1 MRLPALNP
9 LLAKEGK
16 WGGKEFICLPQLI
29 ENLKIIFSNFF
40 LSRISLRMIDAGKII
55 KLVCGNKYSPM
66 NASEL
71 TEHFKIDDSE
81 SKQFRALLREL
92 ELKGEI
98 VRIKKEQYAN
108 PGKAN
113 LLVGRLDANQRGFG
127 FVVPVRDGISDDIYV
142 DAEGMGSAMH
152 GDIVVVRLPSSKMKK
167 KGRRKK
173 RERERN
179 VGRIIDVLHRENE
192 TVVGTLKK
200 SRHFNYVA
208 PDNSKLPR
216 DIYVSMED
224 TKEAEHGDKVIARID
239 QWPTRHLNAEGTIIE
254 VLGRDGEPAV
264 DIKSIIHQFKL
275 PFKFDKNILAETQD
289 LPLSISPDETSTRLD
304 LRDEL
309 IITIDPED
317 AKDFDDAISLK
328 KDKKGNWLLG
338 VYIADVSY
346 YVEQDSAVDAEAR
359 KRGTSVYLPGTVI
372 PMLPEV
378 LSNGICSLK
387 EGEDRLTKGVFFTYS
402 PDGSL
407 LRSEIKHSVINVK
420 KRLTYHNATRI
431 LMESDEGDTTPVTN
445 LLFEASSLAKLLYKK
460 RMEEGAL
467 ELNLP
472 EINIRVG
479 EDGKIDTI
487 EKVKRD
493 ISHIIIEEFMIA
505 ANQAVATFMHQKN
518 LPSVSRS
525 HPEPDEDEM
534 LDFAEFIF
542 NCKNKRINP
551 FDKKRLQAFLDEIS
565 DHPESYIINLMLLR
579 SLKKAEYSTTEESH
593 FALGLEHYAHF
604 TSPIRRYPD
613 LIVHRLLD
621 LFFQGQLKSKRAKA
635 TWNEKITGW
644 AKHCSATEK
653 IAQDA
658 EREIIKLKLLRHLEE
673 HADRVMEGVITGIQ
687 EYGLFVQ
694 IDEFQLDG
702 LVHIR
707 TLTDDFYKIDKK
719 KLSLVGDRSGKV
731 YGFGDVVNVKITK
744 IDLLKREVDFV
755 IETGKKR
762 MSSMEYRMMKE
773 KAKK

>member
-1 MRLPALNP
+1 
-9 LLAKEGK
+9 
-16 WGGKEFICLPQLI
+16 
-29 ENLKIIFSNFF
+29 
-40 LSRISLRMIDAGKII
+40 MIDTEKII
-55 KLVCGNKYSPM
+55 KLICGRKYSPM

-71 TEHFKIDDSE
+71 AEHFRIDDSE
-81 SKQFRALLREL
+81 SEQFRTLLREL

-98 VRIKKEQYAN
+98 VQIKNEQYAN
-108 PGKAN
+108 PKKAN
-113 LLVGRLDANQRGFG
+113 LLVGKLDANQRGFG
-127 FVVPVRDGISDDIYV
+127 FVVPVKEGISDDIYV
-142 DAEGMGSAMH
+142 DAEGLGSAMN
-152 GDIVVVRLPSSKMKK
+152 GDIVVVRLPSSTKK
-167 KGRRKK
+167 RKRSRKK
-173 RERERN
+173 ERN
-179 VGRIIDVLHRENE
+179 AGKIINVLRRENE

-200 SRHFNYVA
+200 SKHLNYVA

-224 TKEAEHGDKVIARID
+224 AKDSEHGDKVIVKID

-254 VLGRDGEPAV
+254 ILGKDGEPAV

-275 PFKFDKNILAETQD
+275 PFKFDKNILAETHD
-289 LPLSISPDETSTRLD
+289 LPLSISPDEISARLD

-338 VYIADVSY
+338 VHVADVSY
-346 YVEQDSAVDAEAR
+346 YVKQDSAVDVEAR

-387 EGEDRLTKGVFFTYS
+387 EGEERLTKGVFFTYT
-402 PDGSL
+402 PDGRL

-420 KRLTYHNATRI
+420 KRLTYHNATKI
-431 LMESDEGDTTPVTN
+431 LMESDEGDTNPVTN
-445 LLFEASSLAKLLYKK
+445 LLFEASKLAKLLYKK

-505 ANQAVATFMHQKN
+505 ANQAVAKFMHQN
-518 LPSVSRS
+518 SLPSINRS

-542 NCKNKRINP
+542 NCKNKRIDP

-579 SLKKAEYSTTEESH
+579 SLKKAEYSTAHTSH
-593 FALGLEHYAHF
+593 FALGLEHYAHY

-621 LFFQGQLKSKRAKA
+621 LFFKGQLKSKQAKA
-635 TWNEKITGW
+635 SWNEKITGW
-644 AKHCSATEK
+644 AKHCSTTEK
-653 IAQDA
+653 RAEEA
-658 EREIIKLKLLRHLEE
+658 EREIIKLKLLRHLEQ
-673 HADRVMEGVITGIQ
+673 HADKVMEGVITGIQ

-707 TLTDDFYKIDKK
+707 TLTDDFYKLDQK
-719 KLSLVGDRSGKV
+719 KLSLIGTRRGRV
-731 YGFGDVVNVKITK
+731 YNFGDVIKVRITK

-755 IETGKKR
+755 IV
-762 MSSMEYRMMKE
+762 
-773 KAKK
+773 

>member
-1 MRLPALNP
+1 
-9 LLAKEGK
+9 
-16 WGGKEFICLPQLI
+16 
-29 ENLKIIFSNFF
+29 
-40 LSRISLRMIDAGKII
+40 
-55 KLVCGNKYSPM
+55 
-66 NASEL
+66 
-71 TEHFKIDDSE
+71 
-81 SKQFRALLREL
+81 
-92 ELKGEI
+92 
-98 VRIKKEQYAN
+98 
-108 PGKAN
+108 
-113 LLVGRLDANQRGFG
+113 
-127 FVVPVRDGISDDIYV
+127 
-142 DAEGMGSAMH
+142 
-152 GDIVVVRLPSSKMKK
+152 
-167 KGRRKK
+167 
-173 RERERN
+173 
-179 VGRIIDVLHRENE
+179 VGRIIDVLRRENE
-192 TVVGTLKK
+192 TVVGILKK

-224 TKEAEHGDKVIARID
+224 TKESEHGDKVVVKID

-289 LPLSISPDETSTRLD
+289 LPLSISPDEITTRLD

-338 VYIADVSY
+338 VHVADVSY
-346 YVEQDSAVDAEAR
+346 YVEQNTAVDVEAR

-387 EGEDRLTKGVFFTYS
+387 EGEDRLTKGVFFTYA
-402 PDGSL
+402 PDGNL

-420 KRLTYHNATRI
+420 KRLTYHNATKI
-431 LMESDEGDTTPVTN
+431 LMESDEKDTNPVTN
-445 LLFEASSLAKLLYKK
+445 LLFEASTLAKLLYKK
-460 RMEEGAL
+460 RMKEGAL

-472 EINIRVG
+472 EINIRVS

-493 ISHIIIEEFMIA
+493 ISHIIIEEFMVA
-505 ANQAVATFMHQKN
+505 SNQAVATFMHQN
-518 LPSVSRS
+518 SLPSINRS

-579 SLKKAEYSTTEESH
+579 SLRKAEYSTTEESH

-644 AKHCSATEK
+644 ASHCSATEK
-653 IAQDA
+653 RAEEA

-673 HADRVMEGVITGIQ
+673 HADKVMEGVITGIQ

-707 TLTDDFYKIDKK
+707 TLTDDFYKLDKK
-719 KLSLVGDRSGKV
+719 KLSLVGDRRGKV
-731 YGFGDVVNVKITK
+731 YGFGDVVRVKITK

-773 KAKK
+773 KEKK

>member
-1 MRLPALNP
+1 
-9 LLAKEGK
+9 
-16 WGGKEFICLPQLI
+16 
-29 ENLKIIFSNFF
+29 
-40 LSRISLRMIDAGKII
+40 MIDAEKII
-55 KLVCGNKYSPM
+55 KLICGSKYNPM
-66 NASEL
+66 NASAL
-71 TEHFKIDDSE
+71 AEHFKIDDSE

-98 VRIKKEQYAN
+98 VRIKKQQYAN

-113 LLVGRLDANQRGFG
+113 LLVGKLDANQKGFG
-127 FVVPVRDGISDDIYV
+127 FVVPVKDGISDDIYV
-142 DAEGMGSAMH
+142 DAEGLGSAMH
-152 GDIVVVRLPSSKMKK
+152 GDVVVVRLPSTKKKK
-167 KGRRKK
+167 KGKRKK

-200 SRHFNYVA
+200 SRHFNYIA

-224 TKEAEHGDKVIARID
+224 TKESEHGDKVVVKID

-275 PFKFDKNILAETQD
+275 PFKFDQNILAETQD
-289 LPLSISPDETSTRLD
+289 LPLSISPDEATTRLD

-338 VYIADVSY
+338 VHVADVSY
-346 YVEQDSAVDAEAR
+346 YVEQDSTVDAEAR

-372 PMLPEV
+372 PMLPEI

-420 KRLTYHNATRI
+420 KRLTYHNATKI
-431 LMESDEGDTTPVTN
+431 LMESDKKDTSPVTN
-445 LLFEASSLAKLLYKK
+445 LLFEASTLAKLLYKK

-479 EDGKIDTI
+479 KDGKIDTI

-505 ANQAVATFMHQKN
+505 ANQAVATFMHQNN
-518 LPSVSRS
+518 LPSINRS

-644 AKHCSATEK
+644 ANHCSATEK
-653 IAQDA
+653 RAQDA
-658 EREIIKLKLLRHLEE
+658 EREIVKLKLLRHLEE
-673 HADRVMEGVITGIQ
+673 HADKVMEGVITGIQ

-707 TLTDDFYKIDKK
+707 TLTDDFYELDKK
-719 KLSLVGDRSGKV
+719 KLSLIGTRKGKV
-731 YGFGDVVNVKITK
+731 YGFGDIVKVKITK

-773 KAKK
+773 KARK

>member
-1 MRLPALNP
+1 
-9 LLAKEGK
+9 
-16 WGGKEFICLPQLI
+16 
-29 ENLKIIFSNFF
+29 
-40 LSRISLRMIDAGKII
+40 
-55 KLVCGNKYSPM
+55 M

-71 TEHFKIDDSE
+71 AEHFKIDDSE
-81 SKQFRALLREL
+81 SKQFRTLLREL

-98 VRIKKEQYAN
+98 VRIKKEQYTN
-108 PGKAN
+108 PKKAN
-113 LLVGRLDANQRGFG
+113 LLVGKLDANQRGFG
-127 FVVPVRDGISDDIYV
+127 FVVPVKDGISDDIYV
-142 DAEGMGSAMH
+142 DAEGLGSAMH
-152 GDIVVVRLPSSKMKK
+152 GDIVVVRLPSTKKKK
-167 KGRRKK
+167 KGKRKK
-173 RERERN
+173 REREKN
-179 VGRIIDVLHRENE
+179 VGRIIDVLRRENE
-192 TVVGTLKK
+192 TVVGILKK

-224 TKEAEHGDKVIARID
+224 TKESEHGDKVVVKID

-289 LPLSISPDETSTRLD
+289 LPLSISPDEITTRLD

-338 VYIADVSY
+338 VHVADVSY
-346 YVEQDSAVDAEAR
+346 YVEQNTAVDVEAR

-387 EGEDRLTKGVFFTYS
+387 EGEDRLTKGVFFTYA
-402 PDGSL
+402 PDGNL
-407 LRSEIKHSVINVK
+407 LRFEIKHSVINVK

-431 LMESDEGDTTPVTN
+431 LMESDEGDTSPVTN
-445 LLFEASSLAKLLYKK
+445 LLFEASTLAKLLYKK
-460 RMEEGAL
+460 RMKEGAL

-493 ISHIIIEEFMIA
+493 ISHIIIEEFMVA
-505 ANQAVATFMHQKN
+505 SNQAVATFMHQN
-518 LPSVSRS
+518 SLPSINRS

-579 SLKKAEYSTTEESH
+579 SLRKAEYSTTEESH

-644 AKHCSATEK
+644 ASHCSATEK
-653 IAQDA
+653 RAEEA

-673 HADRVMEGVITGIQ
+673 HADKVMEGVITGIQ

-707 TLTDDFYKIDKK
+707 TLTDDFYKLDKK
-719 KLSLVGDRSGKV
+719 KLSLVGDRRGKV
-731 YGFGDVVNVKITK
+731 YGFGDVVRVKITK

-773 KAKK
+773 KEKK

>member
-1 MRLPALNP
+1 
-9 LLAKEGK
+9 
-16 WGGKEFICLPQLI
+16 
-29 ENLKIIFSNFF
+29 
-40 LSRISLRMIDAGKII
+40 MIDAEKII
-55 KLVCGNKYSPM
+55 KLICGRKYIPM

-71 TEHFKIDDSE
+71 AEHFKTDDSE
-81 SKQFRALLREL
+81 SEQFRTLLREL

-108 PGKAN
+108 PKKAN
-113 LLVGRLDANQRGFG
+113 LLVGKLDANQRGFG
-127 FVVPVRDGISDDIYV
+127 FVVPVKEGISDDIYV
-142 DAEGMGSAMH
+142 DAEGLGSAMH
-152 GDIVVVRLPSSKMKK
+152 GDIVVVRLPSTKKKK
-167 KGRRKK
+167 KGGRKK
-173 RERERN
+173 GERERN
-179 VGRIIDVLHRENE
+179 AGRIIDVLHRENE

-200 SRHFNYVA
+200 SRHLNYVA

-224 TKEAEHGDKVIARID
+224 TKDSEHGDKVIVKID
-239 QWPTRHLNAEGTIIE
+239 QWPTRHLNAEGTVIE
-254 VLGRDGEPAV
+254 ILGKDGEPAV
-264 DIKSIIHQFKL
+264 DIKSIIYQFKL

-289 LPLSISPDETSTRLD
+289 LPLSISPDEISTRLD

-338 VYIADVSY
+338 VHVADVSY
-346 YVEQDSAVDAEAR
+346 YVKQDSAVDVEAR

-387 EGEDRLTKGVFFTYS
+387 EGEDRLTKGVFFTYA
-402 PDGSL
+402 PDGRL
-407 LRSEIKHSVINVK
+407 LRSEIKHSVINVR
-420 KRLTYHNATRI
+420 KRLTYHNATKI
-431 LMESDEGDTTPVTN
+431 LMESDENDTNPVTN
-445 LLFEASSLAKLLYKK
+445 LLFEASKLAKLLYKK

-505 ANQAVATFMHQKN
+505 ANQAVATFMHQN
-518 LPSVSRS
+518 SLPSINRS

-542 NCKNKRINP
+542 NCKNKRIDP
-551 FDKKRLQAFLDEIS
+551 FDKKRLQSFLDEIS

-579 SLKKAEYSTTEESH
+579 SLKKAEYSTAHTSH
-593 FALGLEHYAHF
+593 FALGLEHYAHY

-621 LFFQGQLKSKRAKA
+621 LFFKGQLKSKQAKA
-635 TWNEKITGW
+635 SWNEKITGW
-644 AKHCSATEK
+644 AKHCSTTEK
-653 IAQDA
+653 RAEEA
-658 EREIIKLKLLRHLEE
+658 EREIIKLKLLRHLEQ
-673 HADRVMEGVITGIQ
+673 HADKVMDGVITGIQ

-707 TLTDDFYKIDKK
+707 TLTDDFYKLDQK
-719 KLSLVGDRSGKV
+719 KLSLIGTKRGRV
-731 YGFGDVVNVKITK
+731 YNFGDVIKVKITK

-755 IETGKKR
+755 IV
-762 MSSMEYRMMKE
+762 
-773 KAKK
+773 

>member
-1 MRLPALNP
+1 
-9 LLAKEGK
+9 
-16 WGGKEFICLPQLI
+16 
-29 ENLKIIFSNFF
+29 
-40 LSRISLRMIDAGKII
+40 MIDAEKII
-55 KLVCGNKYSPM
+55 KLICSRKYSPM

-71 TEHFKIDDSE
+71 AEHFKIDDSE
-81 SKQFRALLREL
+81 SKQFRTLLREL

-98 VRIKKEQYAN
+98 VRIKKEQYTN
-108 PGKAN
+108 PKKAN
-113 LLVGRLDANQRGFG
+113 LLVGKLDANQRGFG
-127 FVVPVRDGISDDIYV
+127 FVVPVKDGISDDIYV
-142 DAEGMGSAMH
+142 DAEGLGSAMH
-152 GDIVVVRLPSSKMKK
+152 GDIVVVRLPSTKKKK
-167 KGRRKK
+167 KGKRKK
-173 RERERN
+173 REREKN
-179 VGRIIDVLHRENE
+179 VGRIIDVLRRENE
-192 TVVGTLKK
+192 TVVGILKK

-224 TKEAEHGDKVIARID
+224 TKESEHGDKVVVKID

-289 LPLSISPDETSTRLD
+289 LPLSISPDEITTRLD

-338 VYIADVSY
+338 VHVADVSY
-346 YVEQDSAVDAEAR
+346 YVEQNTAVDVEAR

-387 EGEDRLTKGVFFTYS
+387 EGEDRLTKGVFFTYA
-402 PDGSL
+402 PDGNL

-420 KRLTYHNATRI
+420 KRLTYHNATKI
-431 LMESDEGDTTPVTN
+431 LMESDEKDTNPVTN
-445 LLFEASSLAKLLYKK
+445 LLFEASTLAKLLYKK
-460 RMEEGAL
+460 RMKEGAL

-472 EINIRVG
+472 EINIRVS

-493 ISHIIIEEFMIA
+493 ISHIIIEEFMVA
-505 ANQAVATFMHQKN
+505 SNQAVATFMHQN
-518 LPSVSRS
+518 SLPSINRS

-579 SLKKAEYSTTEESH
+579 SLRKAEYSTTEESH

-644 AKHCSATEK
+644 ASHCSATEK
-653 IAQDA
+653 RAEEA

-673 HADRVMEGVITGIQ
+673 HADKVMEGVITGIQ

-707 TLTDDFYKIDKK
+707 TLTDDFYKLYKK
-719 KLSLVGDRSGKV
+719 KLSLVGDRRGKV
-731 YGFGDVVNVKITK
+731 YGFGDVVRVKITK

-773 KAKK
+773 KEKK

>member
-1 MRLPALNP
+1 
-9 LLAKEGK
+9 
-16 WGGKEFICLPQLI
+16 
-29 ENLKIIFSNFF
+29 
-40 LSRISLRMIDAGKII
+40 
-55 KLVCGNKYSPM
+55 
-66 NASEL
+66 
-71 TEHFKIDDSE
+71 
-81 SKQFRALLREL
+81 
-92 ELKGEI
+92 
-98 VRIKKEQYAN
+98 
-108 PGKAN
+108 
-113 LLVGRLDANQRGFG
+113 LVGKLDANQRGFG
-127 FVVPVRDGISDDIYV
+127 FVVPVKDGISDDIYV
-142 DAEGMGSAMH
+142 DAEGLGSAMH
-152 GDIVVVRLPSSKMKK
+152 GDIVVVRLPSTKKKK
-167 KGRRKK
+167 KGKRKK
-173 RERERN
+173 REREKN
-179 VGRIIDVLHRENE
+179 VGRIIDVLRRENE
-192 TVVGTLKK
+192 TVVGILKK

-224 TKEAEHGDKVIARID
+224 TKESEHGDKVVVKID

-289 LPLSISPDETSTRLD
+289 LPLSISPDEITTRLD

-338 VYIADVSY
+338 VHVADVSY
-346 YVEQDSAVDAEAR
+346 YVEQNTAVDVEAR

-387 EGEDRLTKGVFFTYS
+387 EGEDRLTKGVFFTYA
-402 PDGSL
+402 PDGNL

-420 KRLTYHNATRI
+420 KRLTYHNATKI
-431 LMESDEGDTTPVTN
+431 LMESDEKDTNPVTN
-445 LLFEASSLAKLLYKK
+445 LLFEASTLAKLLYKK
-460 RMEEGAL
+460 RMKEGAL

-472 EINIRVG
+472 EINIRVS

-493 ISHIIIEEFMIA
+493 ISHIIIEEFMVA
-505 ANQAVATFMHQKN
+505 SNQAVATFMHQN
-518 LPSVSRS
+518 SLPSINRS

-579 SLKKAEYSTTEESH
+579 SLRKAEYSTTEESH

-644 AKHCSATEK
+644 ASHCSATEK
-653 IAQDA
+653 RAEEA

-673 HADRVMEGVITGIQ
+673 HADKVMEGVITGIQ

-707 TLTDDFYKIDKK
+707 TLTDDFYKLDKK
-719 KLSLVGDRSGKV
+719 KLSLVGDRRGKV
-731 YGFGDVVNVKITK
+731 YGFGDVVRVKITK

-773 KAKK
+773 KEKK

>member
-1 MRLPALNP
+1 M
-9 LLAKEGK
+9 
-16 WGGKEFICLPQLI
+16 
-29 ENLKIIFSNFF
+29 
-40 LSRISLRMIDAGKII
+40 MIDAEKII
-55 KLVCGNKYSPM
+55 KLIYGRKYSPM

-71 TEHFKIDDSE
+71 AEHFRIDDSE
-81 SKQFRALLREL
+81 SEQFRTLLREL

-108 PGKAN
+108 PKKAN
-113 LLVGRLDANQRGFG
+113 LLVGKLDANQRGFG
-127 FVVPVRDGISDDIYV
+127 FVVPVKEGISDDIYV
-142 DAEGMGSAMH
+142 DAEGLGSAMH
-152 GDIVVVRLPSSKMKK
+152 GDIVVVRLPSAKK
-167 KGRRKK
+167 KKRGRRKK

-179 VGRIIDVLHRENE
+179 AGRIIDVLHRENE

-200 SRHFNYVA
+200 SRHLNYVA

-216 DIYVSMED
+216 DIYVSMKD
-224 TKEAEHGDKVIARID
+224 TKDSEHGDKVIVKID
-239 QWPTRHLNAEGTIIE
+239 QWPTRHLNAEGTVIE
-254 VLGRDGEPAV
+254 ILGKDGEPAV

-289 LPLSISPDETSTRLD
+289 LPLSISPDEISTRLD

-338 VYIADVSY
+338 VHVADVSY
-346 YVEQDSAVDAEAR
+346 YVKQDSAVDNEAR

-387 EGEDRLTKGVFFTYS
+387 EGEERLTKGVFFTYA
-402 PDGSL
+402 PDGRL

-420 KRLTYHNATRI
+420 KRLTYHNATKI
-431 LMESDEGDTTPVTN
+431 LMESDEENTNPVTN
-445 LLFEASSLAKLLYKK
+445 LLFEASILAKLLYKK

-479 EDGKIDTI
+479 ENGKIDTI

-505 ANQAVATFMHQKN
+505 ANQAVATFMHQN
-518 LPSVSRS
+518 SLPSINRS

-542 NCKNKRINP
+542 NCKNKRIDP

-579 SLKKAEYSTTEESH
+579 SLKKAEYSTTHTSH
-593 FALGLEHYAHF
+593 FALGLKHYAHY

-621 LFFQGQLKSKRAKA
+621 LFFKGQLKSKQAKA
-635 TWNEKITGW
+635 SWNEKITGW
-644 AKHCSATEK
+644 AKHCSTTEK
-653 IAQDA
+653 RAEEA
-658 EREIIKLKLLRHLEE
+658 EREIIKLKLLRHLEQ
-673 HADRVMEGVITGIQ
+673 HADKVMEGVITGIQ

-707 TLTDDFYKIDKK
+707 TLTDDFYKLDQK
-719 KLSLVGDRSGKV
+719 KLSLIGTRRGRV
-731 YGFGDVVNVKITK
+731 YNFGDVIKVKITK

-755 IETGKKR
+755 IV
-762 MSSMEYRMMKE
+762 
-773 KAKK
+773 

>member
-1 MRLPALNP
+1 
-9 LLAKEGK
+9 
-16 WGGKEFICLPQLI
+16 
-29 ENLKIIFSNFF
+29 
-40 LSRISLRMIDAGKII
+40 MIDAEKII
-55 KLVCGNKYSPM
+55 KLICSRKYSPM

-71 TEHFKIDDSE
+71 AEHFKIDDSE
-81 SKQFRALLREL
+81 SKQFRTLLREL

-98 VRIKKEQYAN
+98 VRIKKEQYTN
-108 PGKAN
+108 PKKAN
-113 LLVGRLDANQRGFG
+113 LLVGKLDANQRGFG
-127 FVVPVRDGISDDIYV
+127 FVVPVKDGISDDIYV
-142 DAEGMGSAMH
+142 DAEGLGSAMH
-152 GDIVVVRLPSSKMKK
+152 GDIVVVRLPSTKKKK
-167 KGRRKK
+167 KGKRKK
-173 RERERN
+173 REREKN
-179 VGRIIDVLHRENE
+179 VGRIIDVLRRENE
-192 TVVGTLKK
+192 TVVGILKK

-224 TKEAEHGDKVIARID
+224 TKESEHGDKVVVKID

-289 LPLSISPDETSTRLD
+289 LPLSISPDEITTRLD

-338 VYIADVSY
+338 VHVADVSY
-346 YVEQDSAVDAEAR
+346 YVEQNTAVDVEAR

-387 EGEDRLTKGVFFTYS
+387 EGEDRLTKGVFFTYA
-402 PDGSL
+402 PDGNL

-420 KRLTYHNATRI
+420 KRLTYHNATKI
-431 LMESDEGDTTPVTN
+431 LMESDEKDTNPVTN
-445 LLFEASSLAKLLYKK
+445 LLFEASTLAKLLYKK
-460 RMEEGAL
+460 RMKEGAL

-472 EINIRVG
+472 EINIRVS

-493 ISHIIIEEFMIA
+493 ISHIIIEEFMVA
-505 ANQAVATFMHQKN
+505 SNQAVATFMHQN
-518 LPSVSRS
+518 SLPSINRS

-565 DHPESYIINLMLLR
+565 DHPESYIINLMLLK
-579 SLKKAEYSTTEESH
+579 SLRKAEYSTTEESH

-621 LFFQGQLKSKRAKA
+621 MFFQGQLKSKRAKA
-635 TWNEKITGW
+635 TWNEMITGW
-644 AKHCSATEK
+644 ASHCSATEK
-653 IAQDA
+653 RAEEA

-707 TLTDDFYKIDKK
+707 TLTDDFYKLDKK
-719 KLSLVGDRSGKV
+719 KLSLVGDRRGKV
-731 YGFGDVVNVKITK
+731 YGFGDVVKVKITK

-773 KAKK
+773 KEKK

>member
-1 MRLPALNP
+1 
-9 LLAKEGK
+9 
-16 WGGKEFICLPQLI
+16 
-29 ENLKIIFSNFF
+29 
-40 LSRISLRMIDAGKII
+40 MIDAGKII
-55 KLVCGNKYSPM
+55 KLICGRKYSPM

-71 TEHFKIDDSE
+71 AEHFKIDDSE
-81 SKQFRALLREL
+81 SKQFRTLLREL

-113 LLVGRLDANQRGFG
+113 LLVGKLDANQRGFG
-127 FVVPVRDGISDDIYV
+127 FVVPVKDGISDDIYV

-152 GDIVVVRLPSSKMKK
+152 GDIVVARLPSTKK
-167 KGRRKK
+167 KKTGRRKK
-173 RERERN
+173 RESERN

-200 SRHFNYVA
+200 SRHFNYIA

-224 TKEAEHGDKVIARID
+224 TKESEHGDKVVVKID

-275 PFKFDKNILAETQD
+275 PFEFDKNILAETQD
-289 LPLSISPDETSTRLD
+289 LPLSISPDEITTRLD

-317 AKDFDDAISLK
+317 AKDFDDAISLR

-338 VYIADVSY
+338 VHVADVSY
-346 YVEQDSAVDAEAR
+346 YVEHDSAVDVVAR

-420 KRLTYHNATRI
+420 KRLTYHNATKI
-431 LMESDEGDTTPVTN
+431 LMENDEKDTNPVTN
-445 LLFEASSLAKLLYKK
+445 LLFEASTLAKLLYKK

-505 ANQAVATFMHQKN
+505 ANQAVATFMHQN
-518 LPSVSRS
+518 SLPSINRS

-579 SLKKAEYSTTEESH
+579 SLRKAEYSTTEESH

-621 LFFQGQLKSKRAKA
+621 LFFQGQLKSKMAKA
-635 TWNEKITGW
+635 SWDEKITGW
-644 AKHCSATEK
+644 ASHCSATEK
-653 IAQDA
+653 RAEEA

-673 HADRVMEGVITGIQ
+673 HADKVMEGVITGIQ

-707 TLTDDFYKIDKK
+707 TLTDDFYKLDKK
-719 KLSLVGDRSGKV
+719 KLSLVGDRRGKV
-731 YGFGDVVNVKITK
+731 YGFGDVVKVKITK

-773 KAKK
+773 KEKR

>member
-1 MRLPALNP
+1 MVDS
-9 LLAKEGK
+9 KTITQ
-16 WGGKEFICLPQLI
+16 FICG
-29 ENLKIIFSNFF
+29 
-40 LSRISLRMIDAGKII
+40 RR
-55 KLVCGNKYSPM
+55 YSPM
-66 NASEL
+66 STSGLA
-71 TEHFKIDDSE
+71 EHFKIDDSE
-81 SKQFRALLREL
+81 SQQFCDLLKEL

-108 PGKAN
+108 PKKAN
-113 LLVGRLDANQRGFG
+113 LLVGILDANQKGFG
-127 FVVPVRDGISDDIYV
+127 FVVPAKEGISDDIYV
-142 DAEGMGSAMH
+142 DSEGLGSAMH
-152 GDIVVVRLPSSKMKK
+152 GDIVVVRLPSTKKRK
-167 KGRRKK
+167 KGRRQRKK
-173 RERERN
+173 ESN
-179 VGRIIDVLHRENE
+179 VGKIIRVLHRENE
-192 TVVGTLKK
+192 TIVGTLKK

-216 DIYVSMED
+216 DIYVSMD
-224 TKEAEHGDKVIARID
+224 DPKGAEHGDKVIVKVD
-239 QWPTRHLNAEGTIIE
+239 QWPTRHLHSEGTIVEI
-254 VLGRDGEPAV
+254 LGKDGEPAV

-275 PFKFDKNILAETQD
+275 PFEFSKNTLDETMD
-289 LPLSISPDETSTRLD
+289 LQQPVSPDEIGARLD

-309 IITIDPED
+309 IITIDPDD

-338 VYIADVSY
+338 VHIADVSY
-346 YVEQDSAVDAEAR
+346 YINEDSSIDKEAR

-387 EGEDRLTKGVFFTYS
+387 EGEERLTKSIFFTYS
-402 PDGSL
+402 SDGRLVS
-407 LRSEIKHSVINVK
+407 SEIKHSVINVK
-420 KRLTYHNATRI
+420 KRLTYHIATKV
-431 LMESDEGDTTPVTN
+431 LMESDEDDTDPVTN
-445 LLFEASSLAKLLYKK
+445 LLLEASKLAKLLYRN

-487 EKVKRD
+487 EKSTRD

-505 ANQAVATFMHQKN
+505 ANQAAATFMNQKS
-518 LPSVSRS
+518 LPSVCRS

-534 LDFAEFIF
+534 HDFAEFIF
-542 NCKNKRINP
+542 NCKNKRIDP
-551 FDKKRLQAFLDEIS
+551 FNKKRLQAFLDEIS

-579 SLKKAEYSTTEESH
+579 SMKKAEYSTTETSH

-621 LFFQGQLKSKRAKA
+621 LFFQGQLKSKSIKA
-635 TWNEKITGW
+635 SWNEKITGW
-644 AKHCSATEK
+644 AKHCCATEK
-653 IAQDA
+653 RAQEA
-658 EREIIKLKLLRHLEE
+658 EREIIKLKLLRHMEE
-673 HADRVMEGVITGIQ
+673 HADKIMEGIITGVQ

-702 LVHIR
+702 LVHIK
-707 TLTDDFYKIDKK
+707 TLTDDFYNLDKK
-719 KLSLVGDRSGKV
+719 KLSLIGSRNGKV
-731 YGFGDVVNVKITK
+731 YSFGDVVNVKITK

-755 IETGKKR
+755 IAQE
-762 MSSMEYRMMKE
+762 
-773 KAKK
+773 

>member
-1 MRLPALNP
+1 
-9 LLAKEGK
+9 
-16 WGGKEFICLPQLI
+16 
-29 ENLKIIFSNFF
+29 
-40 LSRISLRMIDAGKII
+40 MIDAEKII
-55 KLVCGNKYSPM
+55 KLICSRKYSPM

-71 TEHFKIDDSE
+71 AEHFKIDDSE
-81 SKQFRALLREL
+81 SKQFRTLLREL

-98 VRIKKEQYAN
+98 VRIKKEQYTN
-108 PGKAN
+108 PKKAN
-113 LLVGRLDANQRGFG
+113 LLVGKLDANQRGFG
-127 FVVPVRDGISDDIYV
+127 FVVPVKDGISDDIYV
-142 DAEGMGSAMH
+142 DAEGLGSAMH
-152 GDIVVVRLPSSKMKK
+152 GDIVVVRLPSTKKKK
-167 KGRRKK
+167 KGKRKK
-173 RERERN
+173 REREKN
-179 VGRIIDVLHRENE
+179 VGRIIDVLRRENE
-192 TVVGTLKK
+192 TVVGILKK

-224 TKEAEHGDKVIARID
+224 TKESEHGDKVVVKID

-289 LPLSISPDETSTRLD
+289 LPLSISPDEISTRLD

-338 VYIADVSY
+338 VHVADVSY
-346 YVEQDSAVDAEAR
+346 YVEQNTAVDVEAR

-387 EGEDRLTKGVFFTYS
+387 EGEDRLTKGVFFTYA
-402 PDGSL
+402 PDGNL

-420 KRLTYHNATRI
+420 KRLTYHNATKI
-431 LMESDEGDTTPVTN
+431 LMESDEKDTNPVTN
-445 LLFEASSLAKLLYKK
+445 LLFEASTLAKLLYKK
-460 RMEEGAL
+460 RMKEGAL

-472 EINIRVG
+472 EINIRVS

-493 ISHIIIEEFMIA
+493 ISHIIIEEFMVA
-505 ANQAVATFMHQKN
+505 SNQAVATFMHQN
-518 LPSVSRS
+518 SLPSINRS

-579 SLKKAEYSTTEESH
+579 SLRKAEYSTTEESH

-644 AKHCSATEK
+644 ASHCSATEK
-653 IAQDA
+653 RAEEA

-673 HADRVMEGVITGIQ
+673 HADKVMEGVITGIQ

-707 TLTDDFYKIDKK
+707 TLTDDFYKLDKK
-719 KLSLVGDRSGKV
+719 KLSLVGDRRGKV
-731 YGFGDVVNVKITK
+731 YGFGDVVRVKITK

-773 KAKK
+773 KEKK

>member
-1 MRLPALNP
+1 
-9 LLAKEGK
+9 
-16 WGGKEFICLPQLI
+16 
-29 ENLKIIFSNFF
+29 
-40 LSRISLRMIDAGKII
+40 MIDAGKII
-55 KLVCGNKYSPM
+55 KLICGRKYSPM

-71 TEHFKIDDSE
+71 AEHFKIDDSE
-81 SKQFRALLREL
+81 SKQFRTLLREL

-98 VRIKKEQYAN
+98 VRIKKEQYTN
-108 PGKAN
+108 PKKAN
-113 LLVGRLDANQRGFG
+113 LLVGKLDANQRGFG
-127 FVVPVRDGISDDIYV
+127 FVVPVKDGISDDIYV
-142 DAEGMGSAMH
+142 DAEGLGSAMH
-152 GDIVVVRLPSSKMKK
+152 GDIVVVRLPSTKKKK
-167 KGRRKK
+167 KGKRKK
-173 RERERN
+173 REREKN
-179 VGRIIDVLHRENE
+179 VGRIIDVLRRENE
-192 TVVGTLKK
+192 TVVGILKK

-224 TKEAEHGDKVIARID
+224 TKESEHGDKVVVKID

-289 LPLSISPDETSTRLD
+289 LPLSISPDEITTRLD

-338 VYIADVSY
+338 VHVADVSY
-346 YVEQDSAVDAEAR
+346 YVEQNTAVDVEAR

-387 EGEDRLTKGVFFTYS
+387 EGEDRLTKGVFFTYA
-402 PDGSL
+402 PDGNL

-420 KRLTYHNATRI
+420 KRLTYHNATKI
-431 LMESDEGDTTPVTN
+431 LMESDEKDTNPVTN
-445 LLFEASSLAKLLYKK
+445 LLFEASTLAKLLYKK
-460 RMEEGAL
+460 RMKEGAL

-472 EINIRVG
+472 EINIRVS

-493 ISHIIIEEFMIA
+493 ISHIIIEEFMVA
-505 ANQAVATFMHQKN
+505 SNQAVATFMHQN
-518 LPSVSRS
+518 SLPSINRS

-579 SLKKAEYSTTEESH
+579 SLRKAEYSTTEESH

-644 AKHCSATEK
+644 ASHCSATEK
-653 IAQDA
+653 RAEEA

-673 HADRVMEGVITGIQ
+673 HADKVMEGVITGIQ

-707 TLTDDFYKIDKK
+707 TLTDDFYKLDKK
-719 KLSLVGDRSGKV
+719 KLSLVGDRRGKV
-731 YGFGDVVNVKITK
+731 YGFGDVVRVKITK

-773 KAKK
+773 KEKK